1 MVLVLVLALVVVV
14 VMIVG
19 IAIVMMMTVRVV
31 PGRWCLRVRGGRR
44 RRGLV
49 AAVAY

>member
-1 MVLVLVLALVVVV
+1 MVLVLVVVVVV

-19 IAIVMMMTVRVV
+19 IAIVMMTVRVV
-31 PGRWCLRVRGGRR
+31 PRRCLRVRGGRR